1 LGGKLGEGHSGG
13 FDWAVRRA
21 RLIAEAPR
29 RREFLTNMPHYPYL
43 IVGGGM
49 TADAAA
55 RAIRQADP
63 NGAVGLISAEPHPP
77 YARPPLSKGLWKGD
91 PETGIWRG
99 TETAGVEL
107 RLARRVTSIDAKR
120 KTVTDE
126 RGDTVTYGK
135 LLLATGGT
143 PRRLPF
149 DTKEIIYYRTYDD
162 YRRLRGLANQRPRFA
177 VLGGGFIGSEI
188 AAALRLAGRDVVMLV
203 PEDGIGARV
212 FPADLSHFLVDYYR
226 EQGVEVRKGE
236 GLAGLTP
243 GAVRLMVQT
252 THGQEFTVDVV
263 VAGLGIQP
271 NVDLAEQAGL
281 RVDNGIVVDEQ
292 LRTSVPDI
300 FAAGDVANFFN
311 PALGV
316 RMRVEHEDNANTMGA
331 AAGRAMAGQGTPY
344 THLPFFYSDLF
355 ALGYEAVGELD
366 PRLETVADWKVPFRE
381 GVVYY
386 LKNGR
391 VRGVLLWNTW
401 GQVDAARALIAEPG
415 PFRAESLRGRLPA

>member
-1 LGGKLGEGHSGG
+1 M
-13 FDWAVRRA
+13 
-21 RLIAEAPR
+21 
-29 RREFLTNMPHYPYL
+29 THYPYL

-55 RAIRQADP
+55 RAIREADP
-63 NGAVGLISAEPHPP
+63 SAAVGLISAEPDPP

-99 TETAGVEL
+99 TETARVEL
-107 RLARRVTSIDAKR
+107 MLDRRVTAIDARRKR
-120 KTVTDE
+120 VTDE
-126 RGDTVTYGK
+126 RGGAVSYDK

-143 PRRLPF
+143 PRRLPL
-149 DTKEIIYYRTYDD
+149 DTQQIIYFRTYDD
-162 YRRLRGLANQRPRFA
+162 YRRLRALANERLRFA

-188 AAALRLAGRDVVMLV
+188 AAALKMAGRDVVMLV

-212 FPADLSHFLVDYYR
+212 FPSDLSHFLVDYYR
-226 EQGVEVRKGE
+226 EQGVEVRTGE

-243 GAVRLMVQT
+243 SAGTVIVQT
-252 THGQEFTVDVV
+252 THGQEFPADVV

-271 NVDLAEQAGL
+271 SVDLAEQAGL
-281 RVDNGIVVDEQ
+281 RVENGIVVDEL

-311 PALGV
+311 PALGI
-316 RMRVEHEDNANTMGA
+316 RMRVEHEDNANTMGG

-366 PRLETVADWKVPFRE
+366 PRLETVADWKEPFRE

-386 LKNGR
+386 LKSGR